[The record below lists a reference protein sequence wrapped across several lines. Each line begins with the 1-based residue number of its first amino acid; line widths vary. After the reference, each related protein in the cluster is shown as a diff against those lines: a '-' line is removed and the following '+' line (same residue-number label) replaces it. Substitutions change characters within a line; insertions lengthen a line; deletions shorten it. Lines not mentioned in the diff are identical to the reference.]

1 MTIHKVK
8 DEFVLK
14 ASIGEFLTALSGI
27 NCAAV
32 TVVKNGADTKK
43 DPIASLGYEA
53 AKMTYYVRSEL
64 SSQHMNAEMAAFRM
78 TEFLSRAR
86 EVLAAHENIVLSMPT
101 GAVGGMLKDVVFHID
116 EILKREDI
124 GGERP
129 PVKFYNGNL
138 QGKFHATYLPKVRY
152 GDLAQEISES
162 DECLTE
168 VKEGPKQARRK
179 SYGWSRRAL
188 DLA

>member
-14 ASIGEFLTALSGI
+14 ASIGEFLAALSGI
-27 NCAAV
+27 NCAGV

-43 DPIASLGYEA
+43 DPIASIAYEA
-53 AKMTYYVRSEL
+53 AKMTYYMRSKL
-64 SSQHMNAEMAAFRM
+64 SSQHMDAEMAAFRM
-78 TEFLSRAR
+78 TEFLSAARA
-86 EVLAAHENIVLSMPT
+86 VLAAHENIVLSMPT

-116 EILKREDI
+116 EILRREGI

-138 QGKFHATYLPKVRY
+138 QGKFHAAYMPKGRKELVEEAFE
-152 GDLAQEISES
+152 GDEDAMPPPEA
-162 DECLTE
+162 
-168 VKEGPKQARRK
+168 KAAPKRGRRK
-179 SYGWSRRAL
+179 TKSGPGASPL
-188 DLA
+188 